1 MGNMYLW
8 ELYTGIGYI
17 LGSQS
22 SAFLLN
28 SFSGVIVSLVLFY
41 GLTLLRQ
48 DESKYFWQQSS
59 ESAFLYPLFATVILM
74 ILPMTV
80 FQLAKDMKLDYGL
93 LFMSLTAVF

>member
-1 MGNMYLW
+1 MGNMYMW

-28 SFSGVIVSLVLFY
+28 SFSGVIVALVLFL
-41 GLTLLRQ
+41 GLTLLRRN
-48 DESKYFWQQSS
+48 ESKHFWKQNS
-59 ESAFLYPLFATVILM
+59 ESVFSYPLFATVILM

-93 LFMSLTAVF
+93 LFMSLAAVF